1 MFSSI
6 DGVALL
12 NDDGGVGV
20 FFPNNSFVNDTT
32 LTNTTRPPAGGNDHF
47 GCYGAHVTWHNH
59 RQQLRVC
66 TSAQGFATRCVLCG
80 SICIENDGVGLD
92 PPLNGHANIHIFTGS
107 SGYMNQELFC
117 RISSGQ
123 SAFIGVFLKNG
134 GGYMIWCVLY
144 NTHIHSYVQCM
155 GKIERYNV

>member
-20 FFPNNSFVNDTT
+20 FFPNNSFVTNTT
-32 LTNTTRPPAGGNDHF
+32 LTHTNTPPAGGNGHIA
-47 GCYGAHVTWHNH
+47 CYGAQVKWYHCH
-59 RQQLRVC
+59 Q
-66 TSAQGFATRCVLCG
+66 RCVLCG
-80 SICIENDGVGLD
+80 PICIENDGVGLD

-117 RISSGQ
+117 RVSSGQ

-144 NTHIHSYVQCM
+144 NTHIHSYVHCL
-155 GKIERYNV
+155 GKMEHIIV